1 MYQLRQAD
9 RQWLVN
15 VGRQLSVL
23 LKDDYDRLRYI
34 LSQIHKSYD
43 SALSDQ
49 KSMQCSD
56 ADSEHLSI

>member
-1 MYQLRQAD
+1 MEALAAASIRQMYQLRQAD

-34 LSQIHKSYD
+34 LSQIHIH
-43 SALSDQ
+43 A
-49 KSMQCSD
+49 
-56 ADSEHLSI
+56 